1 MYYSERNNSQ
11 PFTYEIHDKFWE
23 SYMAYLTVITQE
35 DYFHE
40 NYYMWNEFNNCDDI
54 NTYKLEQTMKV
65 ELGFSVDINKNY
77 SNSKNRLTCN
87 KILDTIEFFFKQISI
102 PNWEHY
108 MYEKKVSSYDKSKAR
123 YNYTCKVNAMFKRHR
138 LAYKLLKGKIEKIHS
153 GVLDV
158 LLQPETLTTS
168 EELRYEAMQ
177 AVRLFKSRNS
187 ADVKS
192 ALTTIANAFEHAKTL
207 AYPDNKKES
216 IQKILKKATGNN
228 EKMNDVMNKHFIY
241 LTELSNNVDIRHKES
256 GVIILDD
263 EDMQQYLFY
272 TYYNA
277 IKLIAKQLDD
287 TSPF

>member
-1 MYYSERNNSQ
+1 
-11 PFTYEIHDKFWE
+11 
-23 SYMAYLTVITQE
+23 MAYLTILVQE

-40 NYYMWNEFNNCDDI
+40 KYYVWNEFNNCDDI

-65 ELGFSVDINKNY
+65 ELGFSVDINRNY
-77 SNSKNRLTCN
+77 SNSSNRLTSN
-87 KILDTIEFFFKQISI
+87 EILDTIEFFFRQISI
-102 PNWEHY
+102 PIWEY
-108 MYEKKVSSYDKSKAR
+108 DMNERYVNSYDEAKAR
-123 YNYTCKVNAMFKRHR
+123 YDYTCKVNAMFKRQR
-138 LAYKLLKGKIEKIHS
+138 LAYKLEKGSLEKIHS
-153 GVLDV
+153 GVLDSV
-158 LLQPETLTTS
+158 LKLETLTS
-168 EELRYEAMQ
+168 SQELRYEAMQ

-207 AYPDNKKES
+207 MYPDNKKES
-216 IQKILKKATGNN
+216 IKAILKKATGDN
-228 EKMNDVMNKHFIY
+228 EKMNDVINKHFIY

-277 IKLIAKQLDD
+277 IRLITKQLDD
-287 TSPF
+287 RPPF